1 MKFKPLIFKTLL
13 IFLLS
18 TKFSYT
24 ENVAYIDIDF
34 IMNNSL
40 AGKSITDKLEKNFKV
55 KNEKLK
61 KIEEELKSKEKKL
74 VSQKNIIVEDEYK
87 IKAKSLMKEINN
99 YKESRKKFL
108 NDFNAQKIEST
119 KLLLS
124 KINPILADYSKD
136 NSIDIIFQKK
146 NIVIGKKSLDITED
160 IINIL
165 NTKVKKIE
173 IN

>member
-1 MKFKPLIFKTLL
+1 MKLKSLIFTTLL

-18 TKFSYT
+18 TKFSYS

-61 KIEEELKSKEKKL
+61 KIEEELKSKEKI
-74 VSQKNIIVEDEYK
+74 SIAKNIIIEEEYK
-87 IKAKSLMKEINN
+87 IKAESLMKEIKD
-99 YKESRKKFL
+99 YKESRKIF
-108 NDFNAQKIEST
+108 NDFNSQKIKST

-146 NIVIGKKSLDITED
+146 I
-160 IINIL
+160 
-165 NTKVKKIE
+165 
-173 IN
+173 

>member
-74 VSQKNIIVEDEYK
+74 VSQKNIIIEEEYK
-87 IKAKSLMKEINN
+87 IKAESLMKEIKD

-108 NDFNAQKIEST
+108 NDFNSQKIKST

-146 NIVIGKKSLDITED
+146 CVIL
-160 IINIL
+160 
-165 NTKVKKIE
+165 
-173 IN
+173 

>member
-74 VSQKNIIVEDEYK
+74 VSQKNIIIEEEYK
-87 IKAKSLMKEINN
+87 IKAESLMKEIKD

-108 NDFNAQKIEST
+108 NDFNSQKIKST

-146 NIVIGKKSLDITED
+146 NIVIGKKDLDITED
-160 IINIL
+160 IIKLLNI
-165 NTKVKKIE
+165 KVKQIE

>member
-1 MKFKPLIFKTLL
+1 MKFKPLIFTALL

-18 TKFSYT
+18 IKISHS

-40 AGKSITDKLEKNFKV
+40 AGKSITNKLEKNFKI

-61 KIEEELKSKEKKL
+61 EIEEELKSKEKKL
-74 VSQKNIIVEDEYK
+74 VSQKNIIIEEEYK
-87 IKAKSLMKEINN
+87 IKVESLMKQIKD

-108 NDFNAQKIEST
+108 NDFNSQKIEST